1 MHIVA
6 SHNEHS
12 NVTSRVWFRDMK
24 TRFKQIRAHYGLSQ
38 AQFAQKLNMS
48 PGFISNVETGRSDI
62 SDATVHSICEAFNVN
77 EEWLRNGSGEML
89 SAAPPPANKETAGG
103 RVKTVRKRER
113 LTQQQFADRIGYSKM
128 QVLFVE
134 KGTVTPSNSF
144 LEKIAAVFAVSYD
157 WLLSGEGDVDADP
170 GKLDEELIAWLRKHP
185 EVVREIRERRN
196 QLSISG
202 CDHSISGCDS

>member
-6 SHNEHS
+6 SPDKHS
-12 NVTSRVWFRDMK
+12 VELRVWFRDMK
-24 TRFKQIRAHYGLSQ
+24 TRFKQIRAYYGLSQ

-62 SDATVHSICEAFNVN
+62 SDATVHAICEAFNVN
-77 EEWLRNGSGEML
+77 EDWLRNGTGEML
-89 SAAPPPANKETAGG
+89 SAAPAPADKETAGS

-134 KGTVTPSNSF
+134 KGTVTPSNGF
-144 LEKIAAVFAVSYD
+144 LEKVAAVFAVSYD
-157 WLLSGEGDVDADP
+157 WLMSGEGDIDADP
-170 GKLDEELIAWLRKHP
+170 GKLDDELIAWLRKHP

-196 QLSISG
+196 QL
-202 CDHSISGCDS
+202 